1 MTTGR
6 RSFFLYFF
14 SFCRVA
20 VVVVT
25 PIIVVDDRIEG
36 PFLIF
41 SFLADLLLVVTPSSS
56 DCCCCGGASY
66 YYY

>member
-1 MTTGR
+1 
-6 RSFFLYFF
+6 
-14 SFCRVA
+14 
-20 VVVVT
+20 VVT
-25 PIIVVDDRIEG
+25 PIIVVDDRIEDRIA
-36 PFLIF
+36 FLIF